1 MLFKKCLYEDE
12 CEIGYSPTRAQ
23 PGVWNIRVVC
33 KTVDLCF
40 RRALFQYLATYL
52 IRNATNSFVGSEFA
66 YEDLGSQEIEK
77 YTDRV
82 VIRDE
87 ECPNSK
93 GKENCHVIERKP
105 VEKSSGYSRQ
115 ILWIDQT
122 PAHRVWKIDFF
133 DRKESL
139 LKTLNFSDYKIYLD
153 KFWRPSKYFM
163 INHQTGKSTDL
174 FINNIEFKVGLSSED
189 FNQKSLSRVR

>member
-1 MLFKKCLYEDE
+1 M
-12 CEIGYSPTRAQ
+12 
-23 PGVWNIRVVC
+23 
-33 KTVDLCF
+33 
-40 RRALFQYLATYL
+40 
-52 IRNATNSFVGSEFA
+52 
-66 YEDLGSQEIEK
+66 
-77 YTDRV
+77 
-82 VIRDE
+82 
-87 ECPNSK
+87 
-93 GKENCHVIERKP
+93 IERKK